1 MNQPL
6 FDLFL
11 DSLEPKTLAC
21 IVRDL
26 EDTLADWGHYPETAP
41 GDRLKDE
48 VEQLIE
54 RIKQQGADLAD
65 GSESGFL
72 QLVEQARAELRQDEN
87 WASQRDRQERQNW
100 LQDYE

>member
-6 FDLFL
+6 FELFL

-26 EDTLADWGHYPETAP
+26 ENTVADWGNYPETAP
-41 GDRLKDE
+41 DDRLKNE
-48 VEQLIE
+48 LEQLIE
-54 RIKQQGADLAD
+54 RIKRQGIELTDD
-65 GSESGFL
+65 SEPGFL
-72 QLVEQARAELRQDEN
+72 QLVEQARAELRQDED
-87 WASQRDRQERQNW
+87 WALQRDRQERRNW